1 MEKNYYEILE
11 VDKNASNEIIEKAYK
26 TLAKKYHP
34 DLQSGEIKKKYE
46 EKMKRINE
54 AYSILSDE
62 NQKSI
67 YDEQLQNMEITQ
79 EEYKNLVEENI
90 LLKQEVAKLSQNIQ
104 QGNQKVNIEQQYSE
118 HINNAVR
125 QAYQDAYVQD
135 LRNRGYKIRYKKT
148 FKEKL
153 KNVAAIIIIIFIIV
167 LICQLPFVKSFLVK
181 IYENNLI
188 IKAIVDSLKDTIE
201 L

>member
-90 LLKQEVAKLSQNIQ
+90 LLKQEVARLSQNIQ